1 MKRRR
6 FRDRTTNYRPLAL
19 LQQLEERI
27 VLDASVSPANDNQ
40 DGNPDGQTNPSQGS
54 PALPGDAATSPGAA
68 DAGGNAGLAPELPDS
83 FEQVFNQDLNV
94 VLIANN
100 LADVQTIS
108 QAAAS
113 PDAKVIVYD
122 AQADNLSTITS
133 KLQDIVNSTGHK
145 IDNLAIV
152 GHGTPGNLTVGT
164 DQIQFFSLGN
174 YSATFEALGQTLTE
188 DAQIQF
194 YGCSI
199 AGDATG
205 QAMFDSIAVYTTA
218 DTFASTDTTGGNAH
232 DWTLE
237 YSSNASVAMHTVLN
251 TDALAADNTPLAA
264 PVLVTDIDSSAGSS
278 ATSFVQMGGK
288 TYFVASDG
296 LHQGN
301 IWVYDPAGAGT
312 TTLLQ
317 ANVGTSLQRYKVN
330 GCWQS
335 VVLQRHRQPGTRNG
349 TLGDRWYQRRY
360 PYGQGYRP

>member
-1 MKRRR
+1 M
-6 FRDRTTNYRPLAL
+6 T
-19 LQQLEERI
+19 
-27 VLDASVSPANDNQ
+27 
-40 DGNPDGQTNPSQGS
+40 
-54 PALPGDAATSPGAA
+54 
-68 DAGGNAGLAPELPDS
+68 
-83 FEQVFNQDLNV
+83 
-94 VLIANN
+94 
-100 LADVQTIS
+100 
-108 QAAAS
+108 
-113 PDAKVIVYD
+113 
-122 AQADNLSTITS
+122 
-133 KLQDIVNSTGHK
+133 STGHK

-199 AGDATG
+199 AGDVTG

-251 TDALAADNTPLAA
+251 VDALAADNTPLAA
-264 PVLVTDIDSSAGSS
+264 PELVKDIDSSAGSS
-278 ATSFVQMGGK
+278 TTSFVEMGGK

-301 IWVYDPAGAGT
+301 IWVYDPAGGR
-312 TTLLQ
+312 Q
-317 ANVGTSLQRYKVN
+317 APPLFFRLT
-330 GCWQS
+330 
-335 VVLQRHRQPGTRNG
+335 
-349 TLGDRWYQRRY
+349 
-360 PYGQGYRP
+360 